1 MTVYTSFISA
11 DGKIWNTS
19 ENIIC
24 LKVYTIANSIQS
36 SDLVKYYKML
46 QKFSANVN
54 AANVNV
60 TFNINE
66 SITQK
71 PVMKMEQLSKY

>member
-36 SDLVKYYKML
+36 SDLVKYYKNAS
-46 QKFSANVN
+46 KFSANVN

-71 PVMKMEQLSKY
+71 PVMKMEQLY